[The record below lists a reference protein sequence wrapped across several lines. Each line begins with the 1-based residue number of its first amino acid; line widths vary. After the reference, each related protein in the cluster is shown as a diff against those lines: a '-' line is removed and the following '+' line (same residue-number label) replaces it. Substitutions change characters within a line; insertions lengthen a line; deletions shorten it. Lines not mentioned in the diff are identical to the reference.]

1 MIEFG
6 VQRRYQIS
14 EQSEIAPARRSAC
27 ALAESCGFNESRTGE
42 VALVVTEAAT
52 NILKFASH
60 GEILIRSIERN
71 NVLGIEILAM
81 DSGPGISNIS
91 HQMEDGNSTAGTY
104 GLGLGTMERLSDEF
118 DIYSSPDNGVALF
131 SIMWKTRSIPDNEGW
146 EVGGICLPIESE
158 IVSGDAWKL
167 RIENNECV
175 LIISDGL
182 GHGQAA
188 ADASNEAT
196 RCISS
201 NRDMSANIL
210 LQKAHLALRGTR
222 GAAVAVACID
232 RDQSLLNFA
241 GVGNIAVCIVDD
253 GTRRHLISHNGIV
266 GNNLRKV
273 QEFSQSWNFNSLL
286 IGHSDGINTRW
297 DLDQYPGLSQLHPN
311 LIASIL
317 YRDFSRGR
325 DDVSVLVLR
334 DKRLLS

>member
-6 VQRRYQIS
+6 IQRRYQVS
-14 EQSEIAPARRSAC
+14 EQSEVAPVRRAAC
-27 ALAESCGFNESRTGE
+27 ALAENCGFSESRTGE

-52 NILKFASH
+52 NILKFAKC

-71 NVLGIEILAM
+71 DVLGIEVLVM
-81 DSGPGISNIS
+81 DSGPGIANIS
-91 HQMEDGNSTAGTY
+91 HQMEDGNSTVGTY
-104 GLGLGTMERLSDEF
+104 GLGLGTIERLSDEF
-118 DIYSSPDNGVALF
+118 DIYSSPDNGVVLF
-131 SIMWKTRSIPDNEGW
+131 SIMWQLRSIPENKGW

-158 IVSGDAWKL
+158 IVSGDAWKV
-167 RIENNECV
+167 RIENGECA
-175 LIISDGL
+175 LLISDGL

-188 ADASNEAT
+188 ADASNEAV
-196 RCISS
+196 RILDGHY
-201 NRDMSANIL
+201 DMSANII
-210 LQKAHLALRGTR
+210 LQKAHTALRGTR

-241 GVGNIAVCIVDD
+241 GVGNIAVCVLDN
-253 GTRRHLISHNGIV
+253 GVRRHLISHNGIV

-273 QEFSQSWNFNSLL
+273 QEFNQSWNFNSLL

-325 DDVSVLVLR
+325 DDVSVLVVR
-334 DKRLLS
+334 DKRTLS